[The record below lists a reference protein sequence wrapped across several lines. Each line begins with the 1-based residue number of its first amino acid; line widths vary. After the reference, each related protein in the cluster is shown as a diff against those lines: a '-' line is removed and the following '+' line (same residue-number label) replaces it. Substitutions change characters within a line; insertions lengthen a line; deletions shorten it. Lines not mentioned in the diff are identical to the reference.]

1 MRNSPINNSRMN
13 QQNYQN
19 ENIQYNYNQ
28 RNTPQQQYQRN
39 NNYQNS
45 NRQIQNEYNQGRQ
58 SPNNYNDMPLRT
70 PQPMYNQSRSPM
82 MNQYDNGNNMLKGS
96 RTPFVDYRTGQNIY
110 NEKRFTPGR
119 NQYNDIPNRPPSR
132 PFGEIS
138 FKQQNGGE
146 NMGNYR
152 NNYPNTDNYY

>member
-1 MRNSPINNSRMN
+1 
-13 QQNYQN
+13 
-19 ENIQYNYNQ
+19 
-28 RNTPQQQYQRN
+28 
-39 NNYQNS
+39 
-45 NRQIQNEYNQGRQ
+45 
-58 SPNNYNDMPLRT
+58 
-70 PQPMYNQSRSPM
+70 
-82 MNQYDNGNNMLKGS
+82 MLKGS

-110 NEKRFTPGR
+110 NEKRFTPWR
-119 NQYNDIPNRPPSR
+119 NQYNDIPNRPPNR